1 MIWVANFKF
10 SSIELKLEG
19 QSIAKK
25 YMSSSITENSDVH
38 TLKKRS
44 EYICICAK
52 CTHGVYLHLK
62 ELT

>member
-38 TLKKRS
+38 TLKK
-44 EYICICAK
+44 K
-52 CTHGVYLHLK
+52 
-62 ELT
+62 

>member
-38 TLKKRS
+38 TLKK
-44 EYICICAK
+44 EVNIF
-52 CTHGVYLHLK
+52 VYVLAIHMAS
-62 ELT
+62 TYT